1 MLRLTQLPLARGC
14 GFGSVSVQSMIQ
26 FNPDESFNR
35 SLARG
40 VLGMEELLAQRQ
52 HGAERHGEG
61 WLLQRLP

>member
-14 GFGSVSVQSMIQ
+14 GFESVSVQSMS
-26 FNPDESFNR
+26 SFNR

-61 WLLQRLP
+61 RLLQRLP